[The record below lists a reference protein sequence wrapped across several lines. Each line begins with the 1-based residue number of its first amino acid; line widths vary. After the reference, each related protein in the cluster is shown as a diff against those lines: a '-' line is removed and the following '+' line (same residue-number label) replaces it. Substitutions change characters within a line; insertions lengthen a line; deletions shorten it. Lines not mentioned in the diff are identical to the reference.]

1 MDIPF
6 LKLISTAYVNDS
18 ELPLQEEVVFENLK
32 SVYYDFRETYPELAT
47 EIHNKS
53 RAYQQDLIYRILDKE
68 YESDKIEEAL
78 FNNIL
83 IKFGAQKPL
92 IAELQ
97 KNPKTKVIYSI
108 FEKNYDNC
116 NTKCNQLDGKK
127 KRTPAQLTRDIH
139 YNNLSYDQDRC
150 LKLCYLDYFT
160 NIYAEG
166 VVAYERCMNNLNPS
180 NKITIRSF
188 DEVITRY
195 PLTGVCDDIMIMMND
210 LYKELNEFMTAAF
223 KEDPQ
228 QRSAWIAI
236 INQKLN
242 GFRSGKPL
250 SIDYDKVVTKSINPN
265 DYIRSS

>member
-6 LKLISTAYVNDS
+6 LKLMSTAYVNDS
-18 ELPLQEEVVFENLK
+18 ELLLQEEVVFENLK
-32 SVYYDFRETYPELAT
+32 SIYYDFREIYPELAT

-68 YESDKIEEAL
+68 YESNKIEEGIIGNL
-78 FNNIL
+78 L
-83 IKFGAQKPL
+83 IKFGGDKKL
-92 IAELQ
+92 IKDLQ
-97 KNPKTKVIYSI
+97 NNPKTKVIYSI

-116 NTKCNQLDGKK
+116 NTKC
-127 KRTPAQLTRDIH
+127 AQLENKSIRSPIRLTKDLFD
-139 YNNLSYDQDRC
+139 NKLSYDHDRC

-166 VVAYERCMNNLNPS
+166 VIAYERCMNNLNPS
-180 NKITIRSF
+180 NKITIKSF

-210 LYKELNEFMTAAF
+210 LYKELNEFMNAAF

-228 QRSAWIAI
+228 QKSAWIAI

-250 SIDYDKVVTKSINPN
+250 SIDYNKVVTKSINPN